1 MSRSGYSDDCE
12 QWDLVRWRGAVTSA
26 IRGHRGQAF
35 LQEMLDAFDAM
46 PEKVLIAES
55 LVEED
60 GAVCAM
66 GAVGLKR
73 KMDLSQV
80 DPDDR
85 SSVANAF
92 GISPALAAE
101 IAYEND
107 EGTWQYRTETPEQRW
122 TRMREWVVKHLKAAP
137 SDSHD

>member
-1 MSRSGYSDDCE
+1 MTRSGYSDDCDG
-12 QWDLVRWRGAVTSA
+12 WDLVRWRGAVTSA
-26 IRGHRGQAF
+26 IKGKRGQAF
-35 LQEMLDAFDAM
+35 LREMLDALDAM

-66 GAVGLKR
+66 GAVGQKR
-73 KMDLSQV
+73 GMDLSKV
-80 DPDDR
+80 DPEDR
-85 SSVANAF
+85 HSVADAF

-107 EGTWQYRTETPEQRW
+107 EGTWQWRDESPAERW
-122 TRMREWVVKHLKAAP
+122 ERMRNWIVRHIIGRNAP
-137 SDSHD
+137 